1 MLTQAIIYIV
11 DDSDEQLDIAMKMLI
26 KAGYKVRT
34 YNSGEEFLRDSK
46 IESIGCVLLDNQMPG
61 LSGLDV
67 QIELKRLKVDLP
79 IVFMSGNSVYGE
91 VVTAIQKGALGF
103 LQKPYT
109 MVELID
115 QIKIA
120 VDESVR
126 RFDANQS
133 KSTAGQVM
141 DSLTPREKQV
151 YKLVIGGHTSK
162 AISELLSITVGT
174 VEFHRANVMKKLDV
188 RTLAD
193 LIATAIR
200 EKS

>member
-26 KAGYKVRT
+26 NAGYKVRT

-126 RFDANQS
+126 RFDASQS

-151 YKLVIGGHTSK
+151 YELVIGGHTSK

-193 LIATAIR
+193 LIATTTR